1 MNSYRFKLFVT
12 GETGRSRQAA
22 DNLRELCEAHVAGVY
37 ELEVI
42 DVLDHPERAEE
53 DRIIATPTVIRLVPV
68 PPKRVIGDLSD
79 LELAAIAL
87 DLPDAQ
93 DAATGEGDGT

>member
-1 MNSYRFKLFVT
+1 MISYRFRLFVT

-22 DNLRELCEAHVAGVY
+22 DNLRELCEAHVAGFY

-42 DVLDHPERAEE
+42 DVLDHPQRAEE
-53 DRIIATPTVIRLVPV
+53 DRVIATPTVIRLVPG

-79 LELAAIAL
+79 LGQAAIAL
-87 DLPDAQ
+87 DLPDTQ
-93 DAATGEGDGT
+93 SAAEAEGGGK